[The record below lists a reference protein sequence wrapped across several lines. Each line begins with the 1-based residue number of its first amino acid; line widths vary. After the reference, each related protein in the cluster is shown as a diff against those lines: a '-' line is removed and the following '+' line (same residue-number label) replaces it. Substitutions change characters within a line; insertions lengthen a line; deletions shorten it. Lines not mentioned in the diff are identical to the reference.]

1 MKKIITVLLVVVF
14 VVFGVLLSL
23 IALYAAPDE
32 KVYFLEASYIWIGNS
47 IALFGLLYYLKKS
60 DTKES

>member
-1 MKKIITVLLVVVF
+1 MKQIIIVLLTLVF
-14 VVFGVLLSL
+14 LFLGISLSL

-47 IALFGLLYYLKKS
+47 IVFAGLLFYLKKS
-60 DTKES
+60 NITKD